1 MTTVDQAV
9 AIPARSRSE
18 QIVRFVSRTPIHFA
32 LIGLAIIWLVPT
44 VGLAITSFATRCG

>member
-18 QIVRFVSRTPIHFA
+18 RVIRFISRAPIHFA
-32 LIGLAIIWLVPT
+32 LIGLAVIWLVPT
-44 VGLAITSFATRCG
+44 VGL